1 MTPREIKKELDK
13 YIIDQDSAKIS
24 IAIAVYNHYKR
35 MDIKSDVKLSK
46 SNVLLIGPTGS
57 GKTLLAQTVANFPY

>member
-35 MDIKSDVKLSK
+35 MDIS
-46 SNVLLIGPTGS
+46 
-57 GKTLLAQTVANFPY
+57 QTSSCQKVTSC